1 MYKNKIRTYRK
12 QKGMTLEEMSKLV
25 GISIGYLCHLEKGT
39 RENPSKGIMEKIA
52 KILNKSIVEVFFS
65 E

>member
-1 MYKNKIRTYRK
+1 MYKNKIRQYRK
-12 QKGMTLEEMSKLV
+12 DQEMTLEDLANQV

-39 RENPSKGIMEKIA
+39 RNNPSTKTMENIA
-52 KILNKSIVEVFFS
+52 KVLKKSIAEVFFD

>member
-1 MYKNKIRTYRK
+1 MYKNKIRQYRK
-12 QKGMTLEEMSKLV
+12 DKKITLKELASRT

-39 RENPSKGIMEKIA
+39 RSNPSTKIMEKIA
-52 KILNKSIVEVFFS
+52 ESLNKSITEVFFD